1 VNWIIHYR
9 NFLKSEKM
17 SFWKTTMRRSV
28 RLSRT
33 YFILGIAISVYGTI
47 ISNILSLIPAS
58 SVNPV
63 STPIDLTSIF
73 PILSVAILSLSALLF
88 SLPVVMLFV
97 YDKNNG
103 VLEYLLS
110 TGLDQLDIF
119 NGYIKASLLLATYL
133 LVFSNAFNIAIG
145 VYLGTSLGLLASIT
159 VLTFAI
165 GISEVFLVTIAMIAF
180 SSLQKTPMGANQ
192 PLGMIIG
199 IIPMFPA
206 LIFPLLFPSYAIA
219 IDILIAAV
227 TLLVS
232 LILLL
237 SIGRLILREKLL
249 P

>member
-1 VNWIIHYR
+1 M
-9 NFLKSEKM
+9 NF
-17 SFWKTTMRRSV
+17 WQVTMKRSV

-33 YFILGIAISVYGTI
+33 YSILGIVMTIYGV
-47 ISNILSLIPAS
+47 ILSNLMSILPS
-58 SVNPV
+58 DPINPV
-63 STPIDLTSIF
+63 PIDLTINF
-73 PILSVAILSLSALLF
+73 PVLSVALLSLSAVLF

-119 NGYIKASLLLATYL
+119 KGYVKASLALALYL
-133 LVFSNAFNIAIG
+133 LVFAIILNTVVG
-145 VYLGTSLGLLASIT
+145 VLLGTSLSLLASMT

-165 GISEVFLVTIAMIAF
+165 GISEVFLVSVCMVAF

-192 PLGMIIG
+192 PLGVIVG

-206 LIFPLLFPSYAIA
+206 LILPIAFPAYAIVV
-219 IDILIAAV
+219 DLSIAAI
-227 TLLVS
+227 TLITSLV
-232 LILLL
+232 LLL
-237 SIGRLILREKLL
+237 SVGRLILREKLL

>member
-1 VNWIIHYR
+1 VI
-9 NFLKSEKM
+9 KM
-17 SFWKTTMRRSV
+17 TFWQVTMKRSV

-33 YFILGIAISVYGTI
+33 YIILGTVMTLYGIAL
-47 ISNILSLIPAS
+47 SNIMSIIPS
-58 SVNPV
+58 DSVTPA
-63 STPIDLTSIF
+63 PIDLSNNF
-73 PILSVAILSLSALLF
+73 PILSVALLSLSALLF
-88 SLPVVMLFV
+88 SLPVIMLFV

-119 NGYIKASLLLATYL
+119 KGYVKASLALAAYL
-133 LVFSNAFNIAIG
+133 LVFAVILNTVVGFFM
-145 VYLGTSLGLLASIT
+145 GTSPVLLASMAG
-159 VLTFAI
+159 LTFAI
-165 GISEVFLVTIAMIAF
+165 GISEVFLVSVCMVAF

-192 PLGMIIG
+192 PLGVIIG

-206 LIFPLLFPSYAIA
+206 LILPLVFPSYAIV
-219 IDILIAAV
+219 IDILIATV

-232 LILLL
+232 LALLL